1 MKIKIIESIY
11 ENHCGDTV
19 TGLYKVE
26 ISDSCRRSE
35 INYIARTDGNI
46 GILTHF
52 VGELP
57 DILRVTESAKEEFLK
72 ALKEN

>member
-11 ENHCGDTV
+11 ENHCGDIV

-26 ISDSCRRSE
+26 VSDSYRHSE
-35 INYIARTDGNI
+35 TRYIVRTDGNI
-46 GILTHF
+46 GILSHF
-52 VGELP
+52 FGELP
-57 DILRVTESAKEEFLK
+57 EILHVTESAKEEFLK